1 MLKSISVLLI
11 ASVWGFYYFNFGIN
25 GTLSQSSEVWGQ
37 FGDYVGGVVNPLLG
51 FITIYLLIQSLTL
64 QREANT
70 TLITQIKAQEKLEEF
85 KKFELRLFSLIEA
98 QEVNFNKLSILTIKD
113 TAKDNEAPNVAN
125 LKLAPEII
133 ELKGSGAVNYIDE
146 NLGILVR
153 ANVSSAEIVEWLDSL
168 DMDDHFFSVAR
179 RFYLVVK
186 LIDDK
191 IFEEERDEQYETL
204 LNLTDMKILVLIVI
218 LCHYY
223 YWDNIEYIRS
233 SKILEREGLDKYVEN
248 YKRLST

>member
-1 MLKSISVLLI
+1 MLKLISVFLI

-70 TLITQIKAQEKLEEF
+70 TLITQIKAQEKLEDF
-85 KKFELRLFSLIEA
+85 KKFELRFFSLIEA
-98 QEVNFNKLSILTIKD
+98 QDVNFNKLKILTVKD
-113 TAKDNEAPNVAN
+113 TAEDNEASNVAN

-133 ELKGSGAVNYIDE
+133 KLKGSDAVNYIDE
-146 NLGILVR
+146 NLGVLVR
-153 ANVSSAEIVEWLDSL
+153 ANVSSAEIIEWLDNL
-168 DMDDHFFSVAR
+168 DMDDHFFSIAR

-191 IFEEERDEQYETL
+191 TIDEERDEQYEAL
-204 LNLTDMKILVLIVI
+204 LNLTDMKILVLII
-218 LCHYY
+218 IICHYY
-223 YWDNIEYIRS
+223 HWDNIEYIKS
-233 SKILEREGLDKYVEN
+233 SKILEREGLANYVEN
-248 YKRLST
+248 YKKLSN